1 MGGHGCSCAFMGAHW
16 CSCLFD
22 VFFPVH
28 PFIDINIGFKRRS
41 LSDCSTLDW
50 IVFVFLQY
58 IYIKVGEPQVLGKP
72 WVWKTLCEITLMM
85 GSNNLTNQNMSRPGW
100 PFTCSGRNKSIKCL
114 VTIGCIQ
121 SFLWYKMHDTKLLF
135 LLHAPPL
142 ECNSCALANLTHH
155 WGESPA
161 LTFIFMTIHDKTSK
175 PQDLP
180 MTWDDQP
187 FYFWRQLNAHFTY
200 NLGPPAFKFIEK

>member
-50 IVFVFLQY
+50 IVFVFFAIHLY
-58 IYIKVGEPQVLGKP
+58 KGWRSQVLGKP
-72 WVWKTLCEITLMM
+72 WIWKTLCEITLMM
-85 GSNNLTNQNMSRPGW
+85 GSNNLTNQNMSRSGW
-100 PFTCSGRNKSIKCL
+100 PFTCSGRNKPIKCL

-121 SFLWYKMHDTKLLF
+121 SFLCVQNCVYNARHKIVVFGMRLIRRPWKGCRFSDVPFRSRGRVANFKNEVFRNGGIGFEIFDF
-135 LLHAPPL
+135 LTCCTWKRHRLHML
-142 ECNSCALANLTHH
+142 SY
-155 WGESPA
+155 
-161 LTFIFMTIHDKTSK
+161 D
-175 PQDLP
+175 
-180 MTWDDQP
+180 
-187 FYFWRQLNAHFTY
+187 RQ
-200 NLGPPAFKFIEK
+200 GGVGGGC